1 VGEGGDAV
9 SLAAFIADQRTDH
22 RVPHT
27 VACRALGVSQSW
39 FYKWQHRSRVP
50 SPVQQ
55 RRTKLDVA
63 VAEAFAAVD
72 GLHGSPRILI
82 DLRVAGWVVSE
93 KTVAKSMARQGL
105 VARPKKRRKNL
116 TRPDKRAVPFPDQVN
131 RDFTAPAPNM
141 KWVGDMTE
149 IPTDEGKLYL
159 STAIDLF
166 SRRLLGYAT
175 SCHPDAE
182 LAGQTI
188 KMAVTARGGK
198 DQVAGVI
205 FHSDRGSTYTAHH
218 FTSLCAKLGIT
229 QSMGRTGSCF
239 DNAAAESFF
248 STLEHEVLSRH
259 HFKTRQQ
266 AQETIVK
273 WVVDFYNC
281 RRRHSSCG
289 MQSPIDY
296 ETRAADRAA

>member
-1 VGEGGDAV
+1 M
-9 SLAAFIADQRTDH
+9 SLAAFIADQRTSH
-22 RVPHT
+22 CVPHT
-27 VACRALGVSQSW
+27 VACRALDVSPSW
-39 FYKWQHRSRVP
+39 FYKWHRRSRVP

-55 RRTKLDVA
+55 RRAELDAA
-63 VAEAFAAVD
+63 VAEAFVAAR

-82 DLRVAGWVVSE
+82 DLRADGWVVSE
-93 KTVAKSMARQGL
+93 KTVAKSMAQQEL
-105 VARPKKRRKNL
+105 IARPKKRRKNL
-116 TRPDKRAVPFPDQVN
+116 TRPDKRAVPFPDLVK
-131 RDFTAPAPNM
+131 RDFIAPAPNV

-175 SCHPDAE
+175 SAHPDAE
-182 LAGQTI
+182 LAGETI
-188 KMAVTARGGK
+188 KMAVTARGGN

-205 FHSDRGSTYTAHH
+205 FHSDRGSTYTAHN
-218 FTSLCAKLGIT
+218 FTMLCDRLGIT

-259 HFKTRQQ
+259 HFKTRRE
-266 AQETIVK
+266 AQETIVE
-273 WVVDFYNC
+273 WVVNFYNR

-296 ETRAADRAA
+296 ETTAASRAA